1 MSELAKKKK
10 YINTIANLRD
20 LWVEFKY
27 ARCMRILSNQF
38 LRKYALQYIFNS
50 RICNYTSHV
59 KYRKRLQEA
68 IETPGSFRHIK

>member
-1 MSELAKKKK
+1 M
-10 YINTIANLRD
+10 
-20 LWVEFKY
+20 WVDFKY

-68 IETPGSFRHIK
+68 IEQPGTFRHIK